1 MGFGGESPEDLD
13 ELLDV
18 TGPPPPSSVSQS
30 KSCFLKNIGELGLM
44 DSSISLASEE
54 LEAGVDLSCPLVPTC
69 LWSDGVLP
77 APPSMLSA
85 FLVSPFLCL
94 PLPSPS
100 VNFTSS

>member
-13 ELLDV
+13 ELLEV
-18 TGPPPPSSVSQS
+18 TGPPPPSSISRS
-30 KSCFLKNIGELGLM
+30 KSCFLKNIGELGLE
-44 DSSISLASEE
+44 DSGISLASEE
-54 LEAGVDLSCPLVPTC
+54 PEAGLGRSCPSVPMC

-77 APPSMLSA
+77 APPSMLNA
-85 FLVSPFLCL
+85 FLVSPSLYS